1 MSGGKAPGKQ
11 TTHGGKRGGA
21 GRPRIWSFEDV
32 LTVGQ
37 MCENR
42 WREVEAATFKRNLDK
57 MLEDQTELAS
67 VTGPVNRRPISKRRS
82 WWGSEDS
89 EQFRGDFIEEIE
101 TLNEKIFGERSQN
114 RVFQVSKQPPWG
126 TRKKI
131 LEESAIK
138 FGINVKTASNLWE
151 AYRRF
156 ERE

>member
-11 TTHGGKRGGA
+11 TTHGGKRSGA

-57 MLEDQTELAS
+57 MLEDQTDLAS
-67 VTGPVNRRPISKRRS
+67 LTGPVNRRPISKRRS
-82 WWGSEDS
+82 WWGSEGG
-89 EQFRGDFIEEIE
+89 EQFRGDFIEEIG
-101 TLNEKIFGERSQN
+101 TLNEEISGERSQN
-114 RVFQVSKQPPWG
+114 RVFQPSQQPPRG
-126 TRKKI
+126 TRKQI
-131 LEESAIK
+131 LEEAAIK
-138 FGINVKTASNLWE
+138 FGIKVKTAGNLWE